1 MIHCTNDV
9 QWLARLTNERFRN
22 NPYDLIHF
30 AVIRLFEMAKY
41 FLPITMLKETISS
54 GAAACEEV
62 SLPKADTQSREDL
75 NQSETRV
82 LSTHNPEAS

>member
-1 MIHCTNDV
+1 
-9 QWLARLTNERFRN
+9 
-22 NPYDLIHF
+22 
-30 AVIRLFEMAKY
+30 MAKY

-62 SLPKADTQSREDL
+62 SLPKAATQSREDL